1 MFSRNNNTKENY
13 KLEQKQNQSAYNY
26 IFYNSNITPQFQ
38 GNGIGISKLHSCLLN
53 ENYIDIESDLRG
65 IGTCNFI
72 ETHPKVDYQPKNL
85 SFLNLYEK
93 KQVAPPVNYALYQN
107 ERPFYT

>member
-13 KLEQKQNQSAYNY
+13 KLEQKQNQSAFNY

-38 GNGIGISKLHSCLLN
+38 GNGIGISKLHASLLS
-53 ENYIDIESDLRG
+53 ENYMDIDSDLKG
-65 IGTCNFI
+65 IGSCNFI
-72 ETHPKVDYQPKNL
+72 DPLPKVENMSKTL
-85 SFLNLYEK
+85 SFLDIYEK
-93 KQVAPPVNYALYQN
+93 KQVAPLTSYSYQN

>member
-13 KLEQKQNQSAYNY
+13 KLEQKQNQSAFNY

-38 GNGIGISKLHSCLLN
+38 GNGIGISNLHASLLS
-53 ENYIDIESDLRG
+53 ENYMDIDSQLKG
-65 IGTCNFI
+65 IGSCNFI
-72 ETHPKVDYQPKNL
+72 NPPQKVENMSKNL
-85 SFLNLYEK
+85 SFLDIYEK
-93 KQVAPPVNYALYQN
+93 KQVAPTTNYSYQN

>member
-13 KLEQKQNQSAYNY
+13 RLEQKQNQSAFNY

-38 GNGIGISKLHSCLLN
+38 GNGIGISKLHASLLS
-53 ENYIDIESDLRG
+53 ENYMDIDSDLKG
-65 IGTCNFI
+65 IGACNFI
-72 ETHPKVDYQPKNL
+72 DPQPKVENIPKNL
-85 SFLNLYEK
+85 NFLDIYEK
-93 KQVAPPVNYALYQN
+93 KQVVPMTNYSYHN